1 MYPHLLSQILRGV
14 WFLRPE
20 DVLAGHVIV
29 GKLLNGEYAD
39 EMFARKLSETTPM
52 PVSVHGMNADHY
64 DDAPDGSVAIIP
76 IRGSLIKYGTWCSY
90 GADERADMIRS
101 AAAHK
106 NISSIVLDIDSG
118 GGACDAVAPIV
129 HAVSDAKAI
138 GKPVV
143 ASCDLAASAAYWIA
157 SACDRIIADND
168 ISSEFGSIGVM
179 CSFAD
184 AKPYY
189 EKMGYKFHEI
199 YADQSADKNADFHMA
214 LQGDYSKIKSESLNP
229 LAIKFQETVKA
240 NRPGLDQS
248 VPGILS
254 GKMFYAADAK
264 KYGLIDD
271 IGTLSK
277 AVSTAKSLEA
287 HYTINQYIN
296 S

>member
-1 MYPHLLSQILRGV
+1 MYSHLISQILRGT

-20 DVLAGHVIV
+20 DVIAGHVIV
-29 GKLLNGEYAD
+29 GKLLNGEFDD
-39 EMFARKLSETTPM
+39 EMYRLKLSDITPI
-52 PVSVHGMNADHY
+52 PVSVHGMNADNY
-64 DDAPDGSVAIIP
+64 DDAPAGSVAIIP
-76 IRGSLIKYGTWCSY
+76 IRGSLIKYGTFCSY
-90 GADERADMIRS
+90 GADERADMIR
-101 AAAHK
+101 AAASHK

-129 HAVSDAKAI
+129 HAIADAKTTC
-138 GKPVV
+138 KPVV

-184 AKPYY
+184 AKPLY

-199 YADQSADKNADFHMA
+199 YADQSTDKNASFNLA
-214 LQGDYSKIKSESLNP
+214 LQGDYSKIKAESLNP

-254 GKMFYAADAK
+254 GKMFYASDAL

-271 IGTLSK
+271 IGTLTK

-287 HYTINQYIN
+287 HYTIKQYIN
-296 S
+296 N